1 MYRKGN
7 VEQAIR
13 MPLSRLATRQGVAA
27 K

>member
-1 MYRKGN
+1 MCRKGN

-13 MPLSRLATRQGVAA
+13 MPLSLATAKAFAA